1 MTMLLTRQKKKK
13 QVAVGKENRILI
25 SVTVVGSPGPIRLVV
40 NQEELVA
47 SVIHSILKSYARSG
61 RFPVLGT
68 NLNKFFLYCPAVGAE
83 GLSPWGTIGS
93 YGVRDFV
100 LCKKPEVEKPIGDE
114 KAVKAVQLASKGR
127 GSWKA
132 WFNKSWKIPSH

>member
-61 RFPVLGT
+61 
-68 NLNKFFLYCPAVGAE
+68 
-83 GLSPWGTIGS
+83 LSPWGTIGS